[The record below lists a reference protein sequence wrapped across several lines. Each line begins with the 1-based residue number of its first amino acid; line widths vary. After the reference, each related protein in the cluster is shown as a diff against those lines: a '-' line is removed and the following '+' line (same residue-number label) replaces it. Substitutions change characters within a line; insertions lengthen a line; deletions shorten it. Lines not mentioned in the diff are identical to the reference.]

1 MRKVA
6 SGPSGLHEV
15 CQGDGLSTSTGTPVL
30 IEQRVGDA
38 HFAGP
43 GGRLQLRS
51 RGLGVSCG
59 VDVTAVSRFGP
70 RAAGYRPPYRRCGK
84 GGTVMLGE
92 LLGRFTVQVAGQ
104 RVLPPGEGGNPRV
117 ESSAQGSG
125 RLLDSHVRISFTSV
139 VVRRPD
145 GTLFIVES
153 HGLIMTSDGETV
165 SSTGQGIGRFV
176 NAGLA
181 SSWRGAVYFQTASA
195 ELARLNGVVGV
206 FEQEVDESGKSEIK
220 VFEWK

>member
-1 MRKVA
+1 
-6 SGPSGLHEV
+6 
-15 CQGDGLSTSTGTPVL
+15 
-30 IEQRVGDA
+30 
-38 HFAGP
+38 
-43 GGRLQLRS
+43 
-51 RGLGVSCG
+51 
-59 VDVTAVSRFGP
+59 
-70 RAAGYRPPYRRCGK
+70 
-84 GGTVMLGE
+84 MLGE

-104 RVLPPGEGGNPRV
+104 RVLPPGEDGNPRV

-125 RLLDSHVRISFTSV
+125 RLLDSDVRISFTSV

-153 HGLIMTSDGETV
+153 HGLIMTSDGETG

-181 SSWRGAVYFQTASA
+181 TSWRGAVYFQTASA
-195 ELARLNGVVGV
+195 TLTRLNSVVGV
-206 FEQEVDESGKSEIK
+206 FEQAVDESGKSEIK

>member
-6 SGPSGLHEV
+6 SGPSRPHEI

-38 HFAGP
+38 HFARP
-43 GGRLQLRS
+43 GDRLQLRS
-51 RGLGVSCG
+51 RGLGVPCG
-59 VDVTAVSRFGP
+59 VDVTAVVGSGGGRDT
-70 RAAGYRPPYRRCGK
+70 RAPYRPCGK

-125 RLLDSHVRISFTSV
+125 RLLDSDVRISFTSV

-153 HGLIMTSDGETV
+153 HGLIMTSDGERV

-181 SSWRGAVYFQTASA
+181 SSGAARCTSRRLPRSWPASTAW
-195 ELARLNGVVGV
+195 
-206 FEQEVDESGKSEIK
+206 SGCSNRRWTKAGSPR
-220 VFEWK
+220 